1 METYRLNTDRTPY
14 ISFPVLEGFDWL
26 CHGCSTRLG
35 GVSTGIHGTMNLG
48 FQNGDRSEA
57 VYENYNR
64 ICSAIG
70 VEPESVVHAK
80 QTHKDKIRIVTSE
93 DKGKGFNRERDY
105 DDIDALITNESGL
118 TLTIL
123 TADCVPVFL
132 VDPIKR
138 VIGLVHSGWRGTVQ
152 RIAAKTVRCMQETY
166 DSKTS
171 DMIAVIGPCICWN
184 CYEVGE
190 DVAEKFRSE
199 FGDKVFQKISHSEDS
214 RYAGGKPHIDLTE
227 AIVQSLLETGLKKTS
242 IIQSELC
249 TSCNS
254 ELLFSHRVTQGKRG
268 TLASFLALKG

>member
-48 FQNGDRSEA
+48 FQNGDRPEA

-70 VEPESVVHAK
+70 VEPESVVQAK
-80 QTHKDKIRIVTSE
+80 QTHKDNVRIVTAK
-93 DKGKGFNRERDY
+93 DRGKGFNRERDY

-132 VDPIKR
+132 VDPVNKA
-138 VIGLVHSGWRGTVQ
+138 IGLVHSGWRGTVQ
-152 RIAAKTVRCMQETY
+152 RIAAKTVRRMQEVY
-166 DSKTS
+166 DSNPA
-171 DMIAVIGPCICWN
+171 DMIAVTGPCICWT

-190 DVAEKFRSE
+190 EVAANFENE
-199 FGDKVFQKISHSEDS
+199 FGKNVFQKISHAETSL
-214 RYAGGKPHIDLTE
+214 YKKTHIDLSE
-227 AIVQSLLETGLKKTS
+227 AITQTLLEAGLNETS
-242 IIQSELC
+242 VIQSGLC

-268 TLASFLALKG
+268 TLASFLAVV

>member
-1 METYRLNTDRTPY
+1 MEAYRLNTDRTPY
-14 ISFPVLEGFDWL
+14 ISFPALEGFDWL

-35 GVSTGIHGTMNLG
+35 GVSTGIHSTMNLG
-48 FQNGDRSEA
+48 FQNGDRPEA

-70 VEPESVVHAK
+70 VEPESIVHAK
-80 QTHKDKIRIVTSE
+80 QTHKDKIRIITTE

-132 VDPIKR
+132 VDSVKR
-138 VIGLVHSGWRGTVQ
+138 AIGLVHSGWRGTVQ

-166 DSKTS
+166 GSRPS
-171 DMIAVIGPCICWN
+171 DIIAVTGPCICCD
-184 CYEVGE
+184 CYEVGDE
-190 DVAEKFRSE
+190 VVEKFRNE
-199 FGDKVFQKISHSEDS
+199 FGSKVFQQISRSVNEPHGNRIHLDLSEVI
-214 RYAGGKPHIDLTE
+214 K
-227 AIVQSLLETGLKKTS
+227 QSLLEAGLKEELIT
-242 IIQSELC
+242 QSGLC